1 MQRIVICDP
10 TDFSREHLRS
20 LLLGLDFAFLD
31 AECKRYD
38 AFLDI
43 VADNPPDLAV
53 VHLDADRSKA
63 GQVVSQIS
71 SHFPQTALL
80 VVSNN
85 HGAILESLSAGAKHF
100 LTEPVGLEDVLRV
113 LRKALAENAPLNGTS
128 TATSGL
134 ASRMASNSAVVTV
147 LGSRG
152 GVGATTLAVNLAA
165 AVAADPDAQAALI
178 DLDLA
183 LGDAG

>member
-43 VADNPPDLAV
+43 VADNPPDLAI
-53 VHLDADRSKA
+53 VHLDADRVKA
-63 GQVVSQIS
+63 GQIIAQIAA
-71 SHFPQTALL
+71 HFPQTSLL
-80 VVSNN
+80 VISNN

-100 LTEPVGLEDVLRV
+100 LTEPVTLEDVLRV
-113 LRKALAENAPLNGTS
+113 LQKALADSAPVNGVS
-128 TATSGL
+128 T
-134 ASRMASNSAVVTV
+134 
-147 LGSRG
+147 
-152 GVGATTLAVNLAA
+152 
-165 AVAADPDAQAALI
+165 
-178 DLDLA
+178 
-183 LGDAG
+183 